1 MFFRLIVL
9 FTVVPLVEL
18 AILIELGQRIGLSS
32 TIAIVILTGFVGAA
46 LARSQGFGVLNRIQ
60 SELNTGQLP
69 ADGLFDGALILAGA
83 LLLLT
88 PGLITDLFGFAL
100 LLPASRKLLKVYIR
114 NYFRGK
120 LNKGEIHVNYR
131 VEP

>member
-1 MFFRLIVL
+1 MLFRLIVL
-9 FTVVPLVEL
+9 FTAVPLVEL
-18 AILIELGQRIGLSS
+18 AILIELGQRIGLSN
-32 TIAIVILTGFVGAA
+32 TIAVVILTGFAGAA
-46 LARSQGFGVLNRIQ
+46 LARSQGFGVVKRIQ
-60 SELNTGQLP
+60 DELRSGQLP

-100 LLPASRKLLKVYIR
+100 LLPGSRKILKVYIR
-114 NYFRGK
+114 KYFRRK
-120 LNKGEIHVNYR
+120 IDKGEIHVNYR